1 MTSVEIDLQN
11 WSCCK
16 TRKHP
21 AVLISCFQ
29 QIRFEWRKEHG
40 WGRWLFLFHSKKRK
54 TLKNWT
60 AGCFPIQWIPK
71 WTKRFR
77 YSFSAWN
84 FVFPVAVGH
93 RFRFRKYSLFL
104 KSVNWHSYRKL
115 FSNAKQTAEV
125 HHGDLNWN
133 RFTELILL
141 QNSKT
146 SCRSSFLFS
155 TNTIWVAK
163 RARLGPVTLKTFC
176 FVLSS

>member
-1 MTSVEIDLQN
+1 MFSNSVN
-11 WSCCK
+11 
-16 TRKHP
+16 
-21 AVLISCFQ
+21 
-29 QIRFEWRKEHG
+29 
-40 WGRWLFLFHSKKRK
+40 
-54 TLKNWT
+54 
-60 AGCFPIQWIPK
+60 

-163 RARLGPVTLKTFC
+163 RARLGPVTLKLNFFNF
-176 FVLSS
+176 FVIWITDKINSEIWYEYPMCACAHDSQYSFLLSKNKGLVGIFIDYLWIIYQPSLSCTNLI